1 MNKFWVHAALFTVA
15 LLYGANYTIAK
26 YAMPEHIGAFGFI
39 AIRIIITT
47 ALFWLLHGFLSN
59 EKIESKSDYLRL
71 MLSGLFGVAI
81 NQLMFFKGLSL
92 TTPINASIIMTIN
105 PAVVVLGTYLV
116 GSERLSIQKIVGLLF
131 GAAGAYLL
139 ITKDGA
145 NFNNQYFV
153 GNLFVF
159 VNACSY
165 ATYLVIVKKLML
177 KYDSLT
183 IVKWIFLFGGIIAIP
198 FGIPELLAVKWTSL
212 PSIAWFSIAY
222 VVIGTTFL
230 AYLLNAWG
238 LKFVNSS
245 VVGIYIYLQPVL
257 ATTIAIL
264 LKSDTFEIVY
274 LAYALLIMLGV
285 FLVSSKPFFIS
296 K

>member
-26 YAMPEHIGAFGFI
+26 YAMPEYIGAFGFI
-39 AIRIIITT
+39 AVRVIITT
-47 ALFWLLHGFLSN
+47 GLFWLIHRFVSN
-59 EKIESKSDYLRL
+59 EKIESKKDYFRL

-105 PAVVVLGTYLV
+105 PAVVVLGAYFV
-116 GSERLSIQKIVGLLF
+116 GSERLTWTKIVGLAF
-131 GAAGAYLL
+131 GAIGAYLL

-145 NFNNQYFV
+145 DFNNQYFV

-159 VNACSY
+159 INACSY
-165 ATYLVIVKKLML
+165 ATYLIVVKELMS

-183 IVKWIFLFGGIIAIP
+183 IIKWVFLFGGILAVP
-198 FGIPELLAVKWTSL
+198 FGIPDLLEVQWTLL
-212 PSIAWFSIAY
+212 PKIAWLSMAY
-222 VVIGTTFL
+222 VVVGTTFL

-257 ATTIAIL
+257 ATSVAIL
-264 LKSDTFEIVY
+264 LKSDTFEISY
-274 LAYALLIMLGV
+274 LVYALLIMFGV
-285 FLVSSKPFFIS
+285 FLVSRK
-296 K
+296 

>member
-1 MNKFWVHAALFTVA
+1 MNKFRVHAALFTVA

-26 YAMPEHIGAFGFI
+26 YAMPEYVGAFGFI
-39 AIRIIITT
+39 AIRVIVTT
-47 ALFWLLHGFLSN
+47 ALFWLVHHFV
-59 EKIESKSDYLRL
+59 SKERIKSKRDYLRL
-71 MLSGLFGVAI
+71 IVCGLFGVAI

-105 PAVVVLGTYLV
+105 PVVVVVGAYLV
-116 GSERLSIQKIVGLLF
+116 GSERLTPQKIIGLLF
-131 GAAGAYLL
+131 GAIGAYLL

-145 NFNNQYFV
+145 DFSNQHFL

-159 VNACSY
+159 INACSY
-165 ATYLVIVKKLML
+165 ATYLIAVKPLMN

-183 IVKWIFLFGGIIAIP
+183 IIKWVFLFGGIIATP
-198 FGIPELLAVKWTSL
+198 FGISELLLIKWASL
-212 PSIAWFSIAY
+212 PSIAWLSIVY

-264 LKSDTFEIVY
+264 LKSDTFEINY
-274 LAYALLIMLGV
+274 LIYALLIMFGV
-285 FLVSSKPFFIS
+285 FLVSRK
-296 K
+296 